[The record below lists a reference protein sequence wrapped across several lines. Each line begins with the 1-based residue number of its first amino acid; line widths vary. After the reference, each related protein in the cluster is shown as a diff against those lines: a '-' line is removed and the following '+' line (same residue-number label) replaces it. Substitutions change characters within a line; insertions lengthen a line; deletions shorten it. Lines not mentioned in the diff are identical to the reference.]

1 MTISKPPFATR
12 AFVNIVNGLTYE
24 ATDQGSYFSISL
36 GSQPYNSTIQYRA
49 YVRNRIDGS
58 SVYGNT
64 ITWYTPKKNVYWDSG
79 YIQSSAIYFST
90 TSSCTSE
97 FKYTF
102 GSVPSTDNEVGYI
115 AVTGLYVEGIQQ
127 TGSNLN
133 GCSATQTLANTSYL
147 WWQSDSLHPDFT
159 SGFGTTLTSGFSPN
173 WPTGS
178 FASRSVSLSSWG
190 GSNISGKYFSI
201 GTNAGS
207 RTGGCAVGCSTTTTN
222 GITTLNA
229 YRMKNFII
237 TGVQTTGGSAP
248 GYF

>member
-1 MTISKPPFATR
+1 
-12 AFVNIVNGLTYE
+12 
-24 ATDQGSYFSISL
+24 
-36 GSQPYNSTIQYRA
+36 
-49 YVRNRIDGS
+49 VRNRIDGS